1 MHALRCTLMIGLS
14 AFACMAQSGATG
26 QVQPQP
32 QKMEVVLEQQ
42 VSKTARVVN
51 PQHVFRTGDLVRFRF
66 RSTFDGYLYVTDQ
79 TSSGRYLKLFPGT
92 KAGADNR
99 IVRGREYLI
108 PATSG
113 SWFRIDKPAGYETV
127 FFTVT
132 PSRVGERVT
141 PPPPPV
147 LAPPPAQPLPADM
160 LPRCDDGIF
169 RARGECLDDKAGA
182 SAISPNEDAPGG
194 DGSGK
199 LTPREIVVIRKTDS
213 SVIAPATDGDAPIIY
228 QFRIAHH

>member
-1 MHALRCTLMIGLS
+1 MNVLRCTLMIGLS
-14 AFACMAQSGATG
+14 AFAVMTAQSAAA
-26 QVQPQP
+26 QA

-42 VSKTARVVN
+42 VGKTARVVN
-51 PQHVFRTGDLVRFRF
+51 PQHVFKTGDLVRFRF
-66 RSTFDGYLYVTDQ
+66 RANFDGYLYVTDQ
-79 TSSGRYLKLFPGT
+79 ASSGKYLKLFPGV

-99 IVRGREYLI
+99 IVRGREYII

-132 PSRVGERVT
+132 PSRVGEKT
-141 PPPPPV
+141 APPPPPM
-147 LAPPPAQPLPADM
+147 LAPPPANPLPSDM

-182 SAISPNEDAPGG
+182 SAVSPSDPGPA
-194 DGSGK
+194 K
-199 LTPREIVVIRKTDS
+199 LTPREIVVIRKPDS
-213 SVIAPATDGDAPIIY
+213 SVIAPASDGDAPIIY

>member
-14 AFACMAQSGATG
+14 ALACMAQSSATD
-26 QVQPQP
+26 QAQQ

-42 VSKTARVVN
+42 VGRTARVVN

-79 TSSGRYLKLFPGT
+79 ASSGKYLKLFPGT

-132 PSRVGERVT
+132 PSRVGEKASP

-182 SAISPNEDAPGG
+182 SAISPNEDASGG
-194 DGSGK
+194 DGPGK
-199 LTPREIVVIRKTDS
+199 LTPREIVVIRKTGS

>member
-1 MHALRCTLMIGLS
+1 MFVLRCTLMIGLS
-14 AFACMAQSGATG
+14 AFACMAQQSGADSGT
-26 QVQPQP
+26 QP

-42 VSKTARVVN
+42 VGKTARVVN
-51 PQHVFRTGDLVRFRF
+51 PQHVFKTGDLVRFRF
-66 RSTFDGYLYVTDQ
+66 RSNFDGYLYVTDQ
-79 TSSGRYLKLFPGT
+79 ASSGKYLKLFPGA

-99 IVRGREYLI
+99 IVRGREYII

-132 PSRVGERVT
+132 PSRVGEKAT
-141 PPPPPV
+141 PPPAPV
-147 LAPPPAQPLPADM
+147 LAPPPAEPLPSDM

-169 RARGECLDDKAGA
+169 RARDECLDDKAGA
-182 SAISPNEDAPGG
+182 SAVSPGDPGPA
-194 DGSGK
+194 K

-213 SVIAPATDGDAPIIY
+213 SVIAPVSDGDAPIIY